1 MRQVQFYGAIS
12 LDGYLATAQHDLQW
26 LFDTAG
32 GDKANSDQFF
42 KQVDTTIMGRK
53 TYEVTKNTMG
63 DELLFPDKTNYVLS
77 RTREGQTR
85 DATYMN
91 QSPVDLVRHL
101 QAQSGGNIWIVGG
114 GQIVT
119 DLVAE
124 DLIDEW
130 WIQIAPVLLGKGIR
144 LFPEG
149 DCMTGLNL
157 KAVARYDQ
165 LAELY
170 FKRNSKQ
177 V

>member
-12 LDGYLATAQHDLQW
+12 LDGYLATPQHDLQW

-32 GDKANSDQFF
+32 GDKANSDHFF

-149 DCMTGLNL
+149 DYERRLELIDVTH
-157 KAVARYDQ
+157 YDQ
-165 LAELY
+165 LAELHL
-170 FKRNSKQ
+170 KRKNR
-177 V
+177 